1 MTRSCVRR
9 NANTVTGGYDLR
21 KALRPVGRIWLS
33 GPPRAL
39 SFGGAGLF
47 GGGDDDFH
55 CGEDEVG
62 HEAARF
68 SLQRN
73 GRGVTPAPSTSTGDG

>member
-21 KALRPVGRIWLS
+21 KALRLVGRIWLS

-55 CGEDEVG
+55 RSEDGAG
-62 HEAARF
+62 HEAVQF
-68 SLQRN
+68 SLLRI
-73 GRGVTPAPSTSTGDG
+73 GRSA